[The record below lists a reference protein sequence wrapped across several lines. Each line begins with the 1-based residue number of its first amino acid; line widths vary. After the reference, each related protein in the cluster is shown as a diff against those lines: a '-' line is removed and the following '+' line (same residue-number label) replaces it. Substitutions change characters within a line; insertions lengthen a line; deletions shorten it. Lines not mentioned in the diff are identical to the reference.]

1 LEKGIV
7 ERKDEGDLVVWRKF
21 RHNVELLTPFA
32 MFKHKEL
39 DSSTSPYMLYSEE
52 DYADLLQACRGIPV
66 GEITVTAAPLFSKFE
81 KLDLKP
87 VNTPTSL

>member
-1 LEKGIV
+1 
-7 ERKDEGDLVVWRKF
+7 
-21 RHNVELLTPFA
+21 
-32 MFKHKEL
+32 
-39 DSSTSPYMLYSEE
+39 SSTSPYMLYSEE